1 MSNAKVYNKYKMP
14 KMNDNAKRQH
24 LETLGTGE
32 LRTYARVYNK
42 FANFAYSRLSREG
55 LINELHKRI
64 HLVKSPNGDI
74 TMETKKEVVSGDKL
88 STGEATRARKA
99 KTATNM
105 VKKAEAKQR
114 GDARRTGA
122 EAKRKAK
129 EERFYARKDKADAKA
144 QTIQD
149 RLNEA
154 ESKKKGETKNKQT
167 TKDRLNEAEGKK
179 KATAKT
185 KEIKAKAPAK
195 TKAKA
200 PAKPKKKVMKKKE
213 PMLKQM
219 K

>member
-1 MSNAKVYNKYKMP
+1 
-14 KMNDNAKRQH
+14 MNSEQQRQH
-24 LETLGTGE
+24 LESLSMGE
-32 LRTYARVYNK
+32 LKTYARVYNK
-42 FANFAYSRLSREG
+42 FVKFAFSKMSRG
-55 LINELHKRI
+55 DLIRHLRDKTRLHKG
-64 HLVKSPNGDI
+64 SNGDI
-74 TMETKKEVVSGDKL
+74 TMEVREDTVMKDDEDVKL
-88 STGEATRARKA
+88 PTGEGTRARKA
-99 KTATNM
+99 KTASNM

-149 RLNEA
+149 RLDEA
-154 ESKKKGETKNKQT
+154 EGKKKGKTKNKQT

-185 KEIKAKAPAK
+185 KEIKAKAKPKAKAPAK
-195 TKAKA
+195 AKAKA

>member
-1 MSNAKVYNKYKMP
+1 
-14 KMNDNAKRQH
+14 MNSEQQRQH
-24 LETLGTGE
+24 LESLSMGE
-32 LRTYARVYNK
+32 LKTYARVYNK
-42 FANFAYSRLSREG
+42 FVKFAFSKMSRG
-55 LINELHKRI
+55 DLIRHLRDKTKLHKG
-64 HLVKSPNGDI
+64 SNGDI
-74 TMETKKEVVSGDKL
+74 TMEVREDVVEKDDEEVKL
-88 STGEATRARKA
+88 PTGEGTRARKA
-99 KTATNM
+99 KTATNL

-149 RLNEA
+149 RLDEA
-154 ESKKKGETKNKQT
+154 ESKKKGKTKNKQT

-185 KEIKAKAPAK
+185 KEIKAKAKAK
-195 TKAKA
+195 PKAKA

>member
-1 MSNAKVYNKYKMP
+1 
-14 KMNDNAKRQH
+14 MNSEQQRQH
-24 LETLGTGE
+24 LESLSMGE
-32 LRTYARVYNK
+32 LKTYARVYNK
-42 FANFAYSRLSREG
+42 FAKFAFSKMSRG
-55 LINELHKRI
+55 DLIRHLRDKTKLHKG
-64 HLVKSPNGDI
+64 SNGDI
-74 TMETKKEVVSGDKL
+74 TMEVREDTVEKDDEEVKL
-88 STGEATRARKA
+88 PTGEATRARKA
-99 KTATNM
+99 KTATNL

-149 RLNEA
+149 RLDEA
-154 ESKKKGETKNKQT
+154 ESKKKGKTKNKQT

-185 KEIKAKAPAK
+185 KEIKAKAKAK
-195 TKAKA
+195 PKAKA